1 MKVTHP
7 YSQRNSR
14 NYPLTTKLKPFVGQ
28 NLSPK
33 HCNNRYKH
41 QKWTLKNCQAN
52 MFPNTTFSI
61 CLNLLQFSLSELSF
75 VFAVLFKPPSDF
87 LSGYFNVSLSL
98 VAVSSDSD
106 TFCGTAPLILSMI
119 VFSMLFYIDFIR
131 TTCCLVLSNLCLAQM
146 LTVMWKQQ
154 EKILRN
160 TWPFRVNGGWFHVIT
175 VLSHIQSVWSK

>member
-7 YSQRNSR
+7 YSQRNLG

-33 HCNNRYKH
+33 YCNNRYKQ
-41 QKWTLKNCQAN
+41 QKWTLKTFRLTSFQTPHFQSVSIFFKLVYTSFLLFLPCYLNPLLTFWAVIL
-52 MFPNTTFSI
+52 MFHSVWW
-61 CLNLLQFSLSELSF
+61 QFP
-75 VFAVLFKPPSDF
+75 LFEF
-87 LSGYFNVSLSL
+87 LYILWQ
-98 VAVSSDSD
+98 SS
-106 TFCGTAPLILSMI
+106 LSMI
-119 VFSMLFYIDFIR
+119 FFSMLFYIDFIR
-131 TTCCLVLSNLCLAQM
+131 TTCYLALSNLCPAQM

-175 VLSHIQSVWSK
+175 VLSHIQSVCSK